1 MYALT
6 PSDLY
11 FKWEAFVLSSGR
23 PGSDASMGGPAGKKR
38 QQEALA
44 FNLENLRDLK
54 KEIQAQSNSSTN
66 AGGGAAA
73 VRRDLHGTPGGAG
86 GPAVKKLG
94 GRAALNGM

>member
-23 PGSDASMGGPAGKKR
+23 SGSDASTGPAGKKR
-38 QQEALA
+38 QQDTLA

-54 KEIQAQSNSSTN
+54 KEIQAQSNSSN
-66 AGGGAAA
+66 AAGAAAA